1 MSTKGYV
8 VRSVTIISSFL
19 GAVIGTTMLT
29 GCVEFAV
36 NTKVHVKTQAP
47 NVRVASWFN
56 FDQPVIQSAE
66 QVNDGSGSKSLSDA
80 SLKYAEAE
88 KATSVARAKAELARV
103 KVNHTKVLAK
113 LEQVKIDRLDAE
125 EEKQS
130 KQFAT
135 FAGRTN

>member
-56 FDQPVIQSAE
+56 CLDTIR
-66 QVNDGSGSKSLSDA
+66 A
-80 SLKYAEAE
+80 SCP
-88 KATSVARAKAELARV
+88 
-103 KVNHTKVLAK
+103 
-113 LEQVKIDRLDAE
+113 
-125 EEKQS
+125 
-130 KQFAT
+130 
-135 FAGRTN
+135 